1 MRAKALVGGVLAG
14 FLLAASG
21 ALAQERQ
28 GAEGPETDP
37 FRTSV
42 SLPFSVLAADRVE
55 GMLDV
60 ARPDPFQDLPQ
71 SITLLLRRAD
81 LILSEHGKLV
91 SDDLRRLARQEGRD
105 VASAASADLSLIDE
119 QAMIALV
126 LPAYLEAE
134 DRALTEW
141 GGVIGLTELE
151 ATRFSVLT
159 LSAGL
164 RDLLAGD
171 EIGAADL
178 VTRSRDILD
187 TAGGR
192 DGILPMVGYQTQV
205 LAGMGA
211 MTSLGALD
219 QAVTGLGGTLEI
231 GAMTA
236 TEAASPSY
244 PGS

>member
-1 MRAKALVGGVLAG
+1 MRAKVLVGGVLAG
-14 FLLAASG
+14 FLLAATG
-21 ALAQERQ
+21 TLAQERQ
-28 GAEGPETDP
+28 GADA

-55 GMLDV
+55 GMLD
-60 ARPDPFQDLPQ
+60 AAPPDPFRDLPL
-71 SITLLLRRAD
+71 SVTLLRRRAD
-81 LILSEHGKLV
+81 LILAEQGKVV

-105 VASAASADLSLIDE
+105 LAIATPVDLTVIDE
-119 QAMIALV
+119 QAMIALA

-134 DRALTEW
+134 DRALSEW
-141 GGVIGLTELE
+141 GSVIGLTEIE
-151 ATRFSVLT
+151 AAQFSVLT

-164 RDLLAGD
+164 RNLLAGD
-171 EIGAADL
+171 ATGALDL
-178 VTRSRDILD
+178 VGRSRDILD
-187 TAGGR
+187 TAGQG
-192 DGILPMVGYQTQV
+192 DGIRPMIGYQSQV
-205 LAGMGA
+205 LTGMGA

-236 TEAASPSY
+236 TEAASRSY